1 MAKRIL
7 VVEDEPDMVAIMK
20 LTLENKGYEIISAY
34 DGEEGLFKAR
44 ETLPDLV
51 ILDILIPKILGD
63 DLATLLRRGE
73 ETRNIPIIFFS
84 NLPVT
89 SSYSSKT
96 GSKQFQFDSQGNIYL
111 HKTCNEEELV
121 SAIEY
126 MLNKK

>member
-1 MAKRIL
+1 MPKRIL
-7 VVEDEPDMVAIMK
+7 VVEDEPDMIAIMK
-20 LTLENKGYEIISAY
+20 LTLENKGYEVLSAY

-51 ILDILIPKILGD
+51 ILDILMPKILGD
-63 DLATLLRRGE
+63 DLATLLRKDE
-73 ETRNIPIIFFS
+73 ETHNIPIIFFS
-84 NLPVT
+84 NLPVNSFNST
-89 SSYSSKT
+89 KEN
-96 GSKQFQFDSQGNIYL
+96 GKNFQFDSQGNIYL